1 MNCQFP
7 SNNCNLDRRED
18 RKIRIVKGAEAGTQ
32 VMLRGTA
39 LAPALGLEGGKE
51 GPGIPGREIWIEL

>member
-7 SNNCNLDRRED
+7 SDDCNLDRREG
-18 RKIRIVKGAEAGTQ
+18 RRIRIVKGAEAGTQ

-39 LAPALGLEGGKE
+39 PAPALGLERGNE
-51 GPGIPGREIWIEL
+51 GPGILGREIWIEL